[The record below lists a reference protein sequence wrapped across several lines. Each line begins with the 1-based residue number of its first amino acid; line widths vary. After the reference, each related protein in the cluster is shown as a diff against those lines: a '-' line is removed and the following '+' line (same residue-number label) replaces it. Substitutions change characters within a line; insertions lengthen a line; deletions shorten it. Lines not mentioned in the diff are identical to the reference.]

1 MIKIEAIAPDLAK
14 GFYRKITDDSPEY
27 CGFCEIALQWFC
39 EIILQRGGS
48 VIMGLWRIAQ
58 KGSVKLSCNKSGSLG
73 LFKVFLLQNPT
84 LKFPEITLQR
94 FCEIILQRG
103 GFAIMGLW
111 RIAQKGFVKLSCN
124 KNGSLGLFKV
134 FLLQNPTL
142 KFPEITLQ
150 RFCDHGALVDCNK
163 SGSLGLFK
171 VFLLQDRTLK
181 YTIISALQP
190 MGQTIP
196 NLQRTKIDG
205 F

>member
-1 MIKIEAIAPDLAK
+1 LKNFDLKGIHIEPRQSSLRFFLKKSHTNRPFDDPENHESDQNDVPVANIMIKIEAIAPDLAK

-27 CGFCEIALQWFC
+27 FGFC

-48 VIMGLWRIAQ
+48 V
-58 KGSVKLSCNKSGSLG
+58 
-73 LFKVFLLQNPT
+73 
-84 LKFPEITLQR
+84 
-94 FCEIILQRG
+94 
-103 GFAIMGLW
+103 IMGLW